1 MYIHRRWQQR
11 RWRRQLQHPTYKV
24 EIEVSKDA
32 DGSVSFSKSSA
43 KKGDAV
49 TITVT
54 PDRYYKVDGVTVK
67 DKNGKEIAV
76 TDNGDGTFTF
86 KMPGSQVTVDPV
98 FSWDNPFADVAE
110 DAYYAPAVEWALKN
124 DITNGTSDG
133 TFSPNDGCTRG
144 QIVTFLYRFFVK

>member
-54 PDRYYKVDGVTVK
+54 PNRYYKVDGVIVK

-124 DITNGTSDG
+124 DVTNGTDDG

-144 QIVTFLYRFFVK
+144 QIVTFLYRFFVN